1 MIQYSCDRCKR
12 VLDSDED
19 LRYVVRIEIEAKFD
33 GLDDEPDD
41 DRDHLL
47 ELHEVLE
54 RLDDTDE
61 DNSVDEEVYR
71 RKRFD
76 MCAECYRKY
85 LKNPLGR
92 ELSAPLGFSNN

>member
-12 VLDSDED
+12 HLDSDED

-33 GLDDEPDD
+33 GLDGEPDD

-54 RLDDTDE
+54 RLEDTDE

-76 MCAECYRKY
+76 LCAECYRKY